1 MDPKERGKTQGKLLP
16 PRLERQVNTGSQGLP
31 ERRRTVEIAMGT
43 KAWLGKPYL
52 ELTNSWKLSVD
63 KPESEKLQ
71 GNPVIGGSHTS
82 VSFISTISTKC
93 SQYIEEKKVPHA
105 SSRRRKGII
114 LKYDTAL
121 SS

>member
-1 MDPKERGKTQGKLLP
+1 M
-16 PRLERQVNTGSQGLP
+16 
-31 ERRRTVEIAMGT
+31 EIAMGT
-43 KAWLGKPYL
+43 KAWIGKAYL

-82 VSFISTISTKC
+82 VSFISTKS
-93 SQYIEEKKVPHA
+93 SQYIEDKKVPHA